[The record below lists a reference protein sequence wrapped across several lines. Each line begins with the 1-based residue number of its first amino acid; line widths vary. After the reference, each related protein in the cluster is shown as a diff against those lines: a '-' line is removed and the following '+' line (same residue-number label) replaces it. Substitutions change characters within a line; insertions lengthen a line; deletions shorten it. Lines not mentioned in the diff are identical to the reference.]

1 MAKTII
7 ISESMQKELNDILS
21 MTQFKFKSNIKKFL
35 AELLEDPIGAMP
47 DMIFTHNGLDKN
59 KLIKSLVDNKVIN
72 KKMTIDDHDADG
84 TPHKA
89 KMIVRYSVPKERFND
104 RLDALYDVLFPDV
117 PAKINED
124 GGGATSCS
132 GVDGNGFGSGEF
144 IQPMGGVQR
153 HPGDPKQKTKK
164 RNTVGGDAYS
174 VEINE
179 AVNEYQDSL
188 INTDDF
194 SSLPSFAKQVAYC
207 KEKLG
212 APIGNGSSRIVFRVD
227 DNKVLKLAKNRKGR
241 AQNEA
246 ECENCNDYYAG
257 DMFAKVFEY
266 DQTNFT
272 YIIAEEARPPKSSDF
287 QTCLGVTYQEFCR
300 ICLGSE
306 REYSYGPKKMRL
318 PALTQEDYDMLE
330 ENDALREWYD
340 YITNYQPTSVYELVR
355 KCNLGLATN
364 RQGCPHGLKIIITDS
379 GFNDNVQQMYYGK
392 VNEAVTGE
400 DADKS
405 AALYVYNED
414 GDHNWFIL
422 CARRANRK
430 GDEEGGKWN
439 PPMGHL
445 HKGES
450 IKDGA
455 IRECLEESG
464 IDFSKY
470 KSEIRVNDHLK
481 WGSNCI
487 LKLGDYVSPSVTI
500 DDFKPGKGDEENSK
514 FIWLPL
520 EEIDTKTWAW
530 TCGENAKKFIPGE
543 IDLSESK
550 KHKTKKKSKVVKNDK
565 GEVVPETCT
574 CGGHIG
580 LYICGEPVYKCAE
593 CGKYYGT
600 MPFPKNLDEK
610 YEHDWKEGENEEDD
624 DYPEVEMIGDK
635 YNYRRND
642 GTIMFPNELFDYCG
656 EYRYGVGVIQ
666 KGDRWNFVDV
676 DGNLLSPYE
685 WFDRCYQFHDGVGRV
700 EKNDRDAFMNKYGNY
715 IISRWFDDSRQFKD
729 GYGLVRINNNWKY
742 IDLDGHIYTSKPIN
756 QKQYR

>member
-47 DMIFTHNGLDKN
+47 DIIFTHNGLDKN

-179 AVNEYQDSL
+179 AV
-188 INTDDF
+188 T
-194 SSLPSFAKQVAYC
+194 
-207 KEKLG
+207 
-212 APIGNGSSRIVFRVD
+212 
-227 DNKVLKLAKNRKGR
+227 
-241 AQNEA
+241 
-246 ECENCNDYYAG
+246 G
-257 DMFAKVFEY
+257 D
-266 DQTNFT
+266 
-272 YIIAEEARPPKSSDF
+272 
-287 QTCLGVTYQEFCR
+287 
-300 ICLGSE
+300 
-306 REYSYGPKKMRL
+306 
-318 PALTQEDYDMLE
+318 
-330 ENDALREWYD
+330 
-340 YITNYQPTSVYELVR
+340 
-355 KCNLGLATN
+355 
-364 RQGCPHGLKIIITDS
+364 
-379 GFNDNVQQMYYGK
+379 
-392 VNEAVTGE
+392 

-500 DDFKPGKGDEENSK
+500 YDFKPGKGDEENSK

-580 LYICGEPVYKCAE
+580 LYICGEPVYKCSE

-756 QKQYR
+756 HKQYR